1 MVDITLSIRPTK
13 STMNRTLLWFQ
24 KIYLFVILCMKYDQ
38 QWPNKIKYG
47 QRLAKSLKR
56 LKKGFGK
63 FSKRLK
69 NVGNCQKIG
78 KKVKKVKILKKVK
91 KRLKKN

>member
-1 MVDITLSIRPTK
+1 MMDKKGHRIPNTIMVDITLSIRPTK

-38 QWPNKIKYG
+38 QWPNKTKYG

-56 LKKGFGK
+56 LKKVWENFQRG
-63 FSKRLK
+63 
-69 NVGNCQKIG
+69 
-78 KKVKKVKILKKVK
+78 
-91 KRLKKN
+91 